1 MSDTLTNDELI
12 EILKRFPSG
21 TPVRMR
27 DTEVVLV
34 AHPIKESNVNLTEFI
49 GMPFQPVI
57 QTIIIG

>member
-1 MSDTLTNDELI
+1 MSDTLTNDQLI
-12 EILKRFPSG
+12 EILQKFPKG

-34 AHPIKESNVNLTEFI
+34 AHPIKAENVVMTEFI

-57 QTIIIG
+57 NTIIG

>member
-12 EILKRFPSG
+12 QILKRFPSG

-27 DTEVVLV
+27 DTEVVFV